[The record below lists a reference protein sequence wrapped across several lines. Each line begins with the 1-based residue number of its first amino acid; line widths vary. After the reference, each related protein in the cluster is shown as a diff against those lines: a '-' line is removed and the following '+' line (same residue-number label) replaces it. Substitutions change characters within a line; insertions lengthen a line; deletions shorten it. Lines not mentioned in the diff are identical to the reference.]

1 MILVDF
7 NQVVISNMMMQPMN
21 ELRNG
26 ISEEFVRHM
35 VLNTIRANRQKFTDE
50 YGELVICCD
59 SKRYWRREIF
69 PYYKANRKKD
79 RLDSGIDWNSIFN
92 FLNKIRDELK
102 ENFPYKVILVEGAEA
117 DDVIGS
123 IVQKYGKKPPYD
135 SAEKIMILSSDKDFI
150 QLQAYGNV
158 EQYDPVRKK
167 SIKHADP
174 KQYLLEHIMKGDRG
188 DGIPNFI
195 SSDDCLVLGVRQKPM
210 TEKRIADFLAKD
222 ITEFKEDE
230 QRGYKRNEQLI
241 NLNYIPK
248 DLQDKIINEY
258 DTQEVALRANLLNYF
273 IKNKLRNLTEHI
285 GEF

>member
-7 NQVVISNMMMQPMN
+7 NQVVISNMMANPVGD
-21 ELRNG
+21 LRSS
-26 ISEEFVRHM
+26 ISEDFVRHM
-35 VLNTIRANRQKFTDE
+35 VLNTLRTNRQKFTDE

-92 FLNKIRDELK
+92 FLNKIRDEIK

-123 IVQKYGKKPPYD
+123 LVHKYGKKPPYD
-135 SAEKIMILSSDKDFI
+135 TAEKIMILSSDKDFI
-150 QLQAYGNV
+150 QLQMYGNV

-167 SIKHADP
+167 AIRHTDP
-174 KQYLLEHIMKGDRG
+174 SQYLLEHIMKGDRG

-195 SSDDCLVLGVRQKPM
+195 SSDDCIVNGIRQKPM
-210 TEKRIADFLAKD
+210 TEKRMAEFMSKD
-222 ITEFKEDE
+222 ITDRTELE

-241 NLNYIPK
+241 NLDFIPS
-248 DLQDKIINEY
+248 DLQSQIVNVYETYKVP
-258 DTQEVALRANLLNYF
+258 QRAGLLNYF
-273 IKNKLRNLTEHI
+273 IKYKLRNLTENI